1 MELYFCFELAMSTT
15 KNRPK
20 KKSTTER
27 YIQDGSVAAA
37 LGGEPLREPPPVL
50 AVVVAHVL
58 LSPRDAAPFFV
69 AGHPLHPPVA
79 AGGARRAGR
88 APSGL
93 VPAVLD
99 DERRVGPVDGDLAL
113 ARGPPAAVPERGVH
127 LHGPG
132 ARVGQVGVALEH
144 AHRHAVYLED
154 DVVRGPDDGVLVE
167 VGGRVEPQVELV
179 LLLPVPARPHV
190 GVEHHGVARRVAH
203 ELHVDLV
210 VVGAVAGP
218 RRDLQNNAMICWL
231 VVDSRSLLVARMEY
245 DGGLRRSR

>member
-1 MELYFCFELAMSTT
+1 VKNKESSKEI
-15 KNRPK
+15 KNR
-20 KKSTTER
+20 ER
-27 YIQDGSVAAA
+27 YIRDGSVAAA

-58 LSPRDAAPFFV
+58 LSPRDATPLFV

-79 AGGARRAGR
+79 AGGARRRPALAAAGR
-88 APSGL
+88 APRGL

-218 RRDLQNNAMICWL
+218 RRELQNNAMICWL